1 MIVAANV
8 GELKTLSADYQV
20 SRTRE
25 ATLERDEF
33 ALECRRLQKC
43 VRTLRSLY
51 KKVLLENKISVF
63 SREHIPV
70 LETKHHQLEASVTE
84 KRKSV
89 DGLEKELSKWN
100 AKSSA
105 ADRARESD
113 DKRFKRLQSDN
124 KSLMEVL
131 LTEKLSRQKD
141 TIRLNELKYQVRLV
155 ERASSSSLPAYHN

>member
-1 MIVAANV
+1 M
-8 GELKTLSADYQV
+8 Q
-20 SRTRE
+20 
-25 ATLERDEF
+25 
-33 ALECRRLQKC
+33 
-43 VRTLRSLY
+43 
-51 KKVLLENKISVF
+51 
-63 SREHIPV
+63 
-70 LETKHHQLEASVTE
+70 E